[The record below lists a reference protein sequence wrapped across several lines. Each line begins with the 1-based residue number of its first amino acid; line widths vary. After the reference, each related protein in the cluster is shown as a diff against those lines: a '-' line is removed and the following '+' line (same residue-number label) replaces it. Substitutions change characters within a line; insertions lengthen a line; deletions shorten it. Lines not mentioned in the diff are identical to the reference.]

1 MEIEQVKQK
10 LDWLDNERRQDK
22 TEISS
27 LENRIVTLE
36 GDLPT
41 ITTQMKELSG
51 EITRLNS
58 LLGRMDQYD
67 EALMQN
73 RIETKRNL
81 DELEKKVLQR
91 VDEGEKIRQVE
102 IRALDERLTS
112 VSKDVGQINEL
123 QKMLGNH
130 TEEDIRLGREIL
142 EVRKSIDTLLRSDEE
157 YVRSFRLLED
167 GRRQD
172 SKRLTDLQGEVTA
185 LRKNMDD
192 QRGRS
197 ELTSAALK
205 KVDTRL
211 NELNALETERR
222 EEQSKFLE
230 NQAMIQV
237 QRERTW
243 KEWETR
249 FDIIET
255 HASDVETNLQT
266 LDATHRAI
274 KRTQQTVEELNQ
286 LVERRMS
293 EMTEIQRL
301 SEERFRQEW
310 VTFKAD
316 DQKRW
321 TNYTLTQ
328 DEHRGEAARQYD
340 KLVDRVTQIEDN
352 IQELQDIIQLMSEQ
366 TEKRLQA
373 LLAIV
378 SEWVST
384 FERTMGRVR

>member
-41 ITTQMKELSG
+41 ITTQIKELSG

-142 EVRKSIDTLLRSDEE
+142 EVRKSIDTLRRSDEE

-197 ELTSAALK
+197 ELTSAALQ

-274 KRTQQTVEELNQ
+274 KRTQQIVEELNQ

>member
-142 EVRKSIDTLLRSDEE
+142 EVRKSIDTLRRSDEE

-197 ELTSAALK
+197 ELTSAALQ

-274 KRTQQTVEELNQ
+274 KRTQQIVEELNQ

-340 KLVDRVTQIEDN
+340 KLVDRVTHIEDN

>member
-1 MEIEQVKQK
+1 
-10 LDWLDNERRQDK
+10 
-22 TEISS
+22 
-27 LENRIVTLE
+27 
-36 GDLPT
+36 
-41 ITTQMKELSG
+41 
-51 EITRLNS
+51 
-58 LLGRMDQYD
+58 
-67 EALMQN
+67 MQN

-142 EVRKSIDTLLRSDEE
+142 EVRKSIDTLRRSDEE

-197 ELTSAALK
+197 ELTSAALQ

-286 LVERRMS
+286 LVERRMN
-293 EMTEIQRL
+293 ELTEIQRL

-340 KLVDRVTQIEDN
+340 KLIDRVTHIEDN

>member
-142 EVRKSIDTLLRSDEE
+142 EVRKSIDTLRRSDEE

-197 ELTSAALK
+197 ELTSAALQ

-274 KRTQQTVEELNQ
+274 KRTQQIVEELNQ

-384 FERTMGRVR
+384 YERTMGRVR

>member
-1 MEIEQVKQK
+1 MEMEQVKQK

-73 RIETKRNL
+73 RIETKRKL

-91 VDEGEKIRQVE
+91 VDEAEKIRQVE

-112 VSKDVGQINEL
+112 VSKEVGQINDL

-130 TEEDIRLGREIL
+130 AEEDIRLGREIT
-142 EVRKSIDTLLRSDEE
+142 EVRKSIDTLRRSDEE
-157 YVRSFRLLED
+157 YIRSFRLLED

-185 LRKNMDD
+185 LRKNMDE

-197 ELTSAALK
+197 ELASAALQ

-286 LVERRMS
+286 LVERRMN
-293 EMTEIQRL
+293 ELTEIQRL

-340 KLVDRVTQIEDN
+340 KLVDRVTHIEDN

-378 SEWVST
+378 SEWVSN

>member
-1 MEIEQVKQK
+1 MEMEQVKQK

-27 LENRIVTLE
+27 LENRIVALE
-36 GDLPT
+36 GNLPT
-41 ITTQMKELSG
+41 ITSQMKELSG
-51 EITRLNS
+51 EITRLNT

-67 EALMQN
+67 EALMQS
-73 RIETKRNL
+73 RIETKRSL
-81 DELEKKVLQR
+81 DELEKKAIQR
-91 VDEGEKIRQVE
+91 VDEAEKVRQVE
-102 IRALDERLTS
+102 IRALDERLSS
-112 VSKDVGQINEL
+112 VSKDVGQFNEI
-123 QKMLGNH
+123 QKVLGNH
-130 TEEDIRLGREIL
+130 AEEDIRLGREIT
-142 EVRKSIDTLLRSDEE
+142 EVRKTIDTLRRSDEE

-197 ELTSAALK
+197 ELTSAALQ

-211 NELNALETERR
+211 NELYALETERR
-222 EEQSKFLE
+222 EDQTKFLE

-249 FDIIET
+249 FEIIESHT
-255 HASDVETNLQT
+255 SDVETNLQT

-286 LVERRMS
+286 LVERRMN
-293 EMTEIQRL
+293 ELTEIQRL

-328 DEHRGEAARQYD
+328 DEHRGEASRQYD
-340 KLVDRVTQIEDN
+340 KLMERVTYIEDN

>member
-142 EVRKSIDTLLRSDEE
+142 EVRKSIDTLRRSDEE

-197 ELTSAALK
+197 ELTSAALQ

-274 KRTQQTVEELNQ
+274 KRTQQIVEELNQ
-286 LVERRMS
+286 LVERRRS

-328 DEHRGEAARQYD
+328 DEHRGEAAHQYD

-352 IQELQDIIQLMSEQ
+352 IQELQDIIHLMSEQ

>member
-1 MEIEQVKQK
+1 MEMEQVKQK

-27 LENRIVTLE
+27 LENRIVALE

-41 ITTQMKELSG
+41 ITSQMKELSG

-73 RIETKRNL
+73 RIETKRNF
-81 DELEKKVLQR
+81 DELEKKVIQR
-91 VDEGEKIRQVE
+91 VDESEKIRQVE
-102 IRALDERLTS
+102 IRALDDRLTS
-112 VSKDVGQINEL
+112 VSKDVGQINDL
-123 QKMLGNH
+123 QKLLGNH
-130 TEEDIRLGREIL
+130 AEEDIRLGREIT
-142 EVRKSIDTLLRSDEE
+142 EVRKSIDTLRRSDEE

-197 ELTSAALK
+197 ELTSAALQ

-286 LVERRMS
+286 LVERRMN
-293 EMTEIQRL
+293 ELTEIQRL

-340 KLVDRVTQIEDN
+340 KLVDRVTHIEDN